1 MNKDNIKI
9 FQEMLFIYNAIL
21 NGWTVSKI
29 NNKKY
34 RFRRKKNSISYNL
47 ERINLKEFIKNN
59 NSLSLFN

>member
-59 NSLSLFN
+59 SSLSLFY

>member
-29 NNKKY
+29 NNKRY